1 MGLEKVWSQGGEKMC
16 PRTFLD
22 GHCDSLASSAEPQDQ
37 GATLTESGPKMS
49 SGMQSAGPHKAVP
62 TAHITVVID
71 CATGKQVS
79 LAAPPVPAQ
88 ASRPSQGRVTLPM
101 KTFVMFYGEN
111 TLRGTQDFP
120 LSCRPLA
127 RTRDTMPAVPSDRRL
142 PALAP
147 PASPPSTQD
156 DPQVK
161 SSSLKP
167 GATERHAAW
176 DTVKC
181 SLQALS
187 SCVCGQAE

>member
-1 MGLEKVWSQGGEKMC
+1 MSTHKINKSIN
-16 PRTFLD
+16 LD
-22 GHCDSLASSAEPQDQ
+22 EYAKLLASPFLLGIQ
-37 GATLTESGPKMS
+37 P
-49 SGMQSAGPHKAVP
+49 AGPHKAVP

-79 LAAPPVPAQ
+79 LAAPPAPAQ
-88 ASRPSQGRVTLPM
+88 ASRPSQRRATPPM
-101 KTFVMFYGEN
+101 KTFVMFCGEN

-120 LSCRPLA
+120 LSCSPLA
-127 RTRDTMPAVPSDRRL
+127 RTRDTVPSVPSDRGL
-142 PALAP
+142 PAPASL
-147 PASPPSTQD
+147 PASPPSPQD

>member
-1 MGLEKVWSQGGEKMC
+1 
-16 PRTFLD
+16 
-22 GHCDSLASSAEPQDQ
+22 
-37 GATLTESGPKMS
+37 
-49 SGMQSAGPHKAVP
+49 MQSAGPHKAVP
-62 TAHITVVID
+62 TAHITVVFD

-88 ASRPSQGRVTLPM
+88 ASRPNQGRVTPPM
-101 KTFVMFYGEN
+101 KTFVMFCGEN

-127 RTRDTMPAVPSDRRL
+127 RTRDTMPSVPSDRRL
-142 PALAP
+142 PALASP
-147 PASPPSTQD
+147 HPSPASPPSPQD

-181 SLQALS
+181 SLQVLS

>member
-1 MGLEKVWSQGGEKMC
+1 
-16 PRTFLD
+16 
-22 GHCDSLASSAEPQDQ
+22 
-37 GATLTESGPKMS
+37 
-49 SGMQSAGPHKAVP
+49 MQSAGSHKAVH

-79 LAAPPVPAQ
+79 LVAPPVPAQ
-88 ASRPSQGRVTLPM
+88 ASRPSQGRVTPPM
-101 KTFVMFYGEN
+101 KTFVMFCGEN

-127 RTRDTMPAVPSDRRL
+127 RTRDTMPSVPSDRRL
-142 PALAP
+142 PALASP
-147 PASPPSTQD
+147 HPSPASPPSPQD